1 MLQLS
6 RSLGGR
12 RRAPVRGFTLIELL
26 VTITIFAIMLAI
38 GVPNASHWLLA
49 NRARAASEFY
59 ADGFSTARRLAVSHN
74 AVSRITLTPNAN
86 NGQMDWQID
95 LCFVSRPATLCLPG
109 QAGFSTTTAP
119 APNDPLG
126 AAGYK
131 SLFRAADALP
141 PAEVLQ
147 PTTLPAGASQV
158 YFTSLGWVITGNN
171 QRLTQLRLD
180 PATAYLADVQP
191 VALVV
196 PLGGIAAKC
205 NPTLPAGDNRA
216 CPP

>member
-1 MLQLS
+1 MLELGAS
-6 RSLGGR
+6 TGGR
-12 RRAPVRGFTLIELL
+12 RRAPVGGFTLIELL

-74 AVSRITLTPNAN
+74 AISRITLTPNAN

-109 QAGFSTTTAP
+109 QAGFSSTATP
-119 APNDPLG
+119 APNDPQG
-126 AAGYK
+126 AGGYK
-131 SLFRAADALP
+131 SLFRSADALP
-141 PAEVLQ
+141 PSEVLQ
-147 PTTLPAGASQV
+147 PTTLPSGTSQV
-158 YFTSLGWVITGNN
+158 YFTSLGWVDTTFN
-171 QRLTQLRLD
+171 QRLTRLRLD
-180 PATAYLADVQP
+180 PASAYLADVQP

-196 PLGGIAAKC
+196 PLGGIVAKC
-205 NPTLPAGDNRA
+205 NPNLSSGDNRA